1 MSAEHRKQGGSA
13 SDRGVVMYAHASV
26 VLFLASL
33 LFPCFTTELGEPDW
47 SLFQGDAVGYLLL
60 LYGWLGMFDG
70 ELA

>member
-1 MSAEHRKQGGSA
+1 
-13 SDRGVVMYAHASV
+13 MYAHASV